1 MCRSRRMR
9 ALGIEP
15 VLAIGCR
22 IAEMTSVHGVGASG
36 VGRGGDG
43 VQVHVVLELPGGFAR
58 TVEVGQLH
66 CVSNQME
73 PRFT

>member
-22 IAEMTSVHGVGASG
+22 IAEMASVHGVGASG
-36 VGRGGDG
+36 VGRAQFRGGD
-43 VQVHVVLELPGGFAR
+43 
-58 TVEVGQLH
+58 
-66 CVSNQME
+66 
-73 PRFT
+73 